1 MSKYQVTKSKF
12 LDWYLSDS
20 EDEMYLGRTL
30 VSTLKQEGQVNLKV
44 EDLFTW
50 VVYIPEDICV
60 GYEDKFY
67 AFTVE
72 LNPNDVELID

>member
-1 MSKYQVTKSKF
+1 MAKYQVTKSKF

-30 VSTLKQEGQVNLKV
+30 VRTLKEEGQVNLKV

-50 VVYIPEDICV
+50 VVYIPKDICV

-67 AFTVE
+67 ASTVE
-72 LNPNDVELID
+72 LNPNDVELIN